1 MAESKGKMPGWL
13 KSKWT
18 IGFVVLLV
26 IGGIYWFFFRH
37 RAPAYQFT
45 PVTRGTIVQTVSVT
59 GNTTPIAS
67 VSLGFQ
73 NSGTIARVDYKLGD
87 TVGAGAVI
95 ASLNIANLSAALQ
108 EAQAT
113 LASAQAALDGLVAGT
128 RPEQLAIDQNAVAQ
142 DQIALRNAITSAY
155 TSSDTA
161 VHADADPIFTNPRTA
176 SAALTI
182 TVPDATLATRV
193 VDERVALEPVLTA
206 WNAQVSSASFITS
219 DPTGAAEQA
228 TQNLTQVSVF
238 LNDLADALTKAQP
251 AGSITATT
259 LNTYKASIAADRT
272 SLATALS
279 ALTTA
284 QTALAG
290 AQGTLALAQAGST
303 PQEIAQQQAQVEQEQ
318 AGVAAALANLRNAE
332 IVAPIRGTIT
342 EQDAKIGQLATAG
355 TPLVS
360 ILGTGGFEVDAGVSE
375 TDIGKLALGDTA
387 SMTLDAFPGETFS
400 GTVFYIAAAQTNDQ
414 GVISYP
420 IKIAFDKPDPR
431 LKSGLTAN
439 IDLETKKKEDV
450 LVLPQYAILQ
460 NDNGTFVETLA
471 KNGAVTTTPVTLG
484 IQDQNGN
491 VEVTSGVTEGEQVIT
506 VGLKTQ

>member
-1 MAESKGKMPGWL
+1 MPGWL

-303 PQEIAQQQAQVEQEQ
+303 PQEIAQQ
-318 AGVAAALANLRNAE
+318 
-332 IVAPIRGTIT
+332 
-342 EQDAKIGQLATAG
+342 
-355 TPLVS
+355 
-360 ILGTGGFEVDAGVSE
+360 
-375 TDIGKLALGDTA
+375 
-387 SMTLDAFPGETFS
+387 
-400 GTVFYIAAAQTNDQ
+400 
-414 GVISYP
+414 
-420 IKIAFDKPDPR
+420 
-431 LKSGLTAN
+431 
-439 IDLETKKKEDV
+439 
-450 LVLPQYAILQ
+450 
-460 NDNGTFVETLA
+460 
-471 KNGAVTTTPVTLG
+471 
-484 IQDQNGN
+484 
-491 VEVTSGVTEGEQVIT
+491 
-506 VGLKTQ
+506 